1 MLIIQAPITH
11 TERMRTFTWN
21 ANCTSTHHRDI
32 KLVTKSNI
40 TCSRWETLQQTHKKL
55 FKEGRKEG
63 RIEFRGLGL
72 ESSSYG
78 SSFVFH
84 KYSAT
89 FPRGESFDDH
99 ILNEVDAFLE
109 KLRLEHIGN
118 IEVAD
123 ALPHVTHNVETIV
136 RSQ

>member
-1 MLIIQAPITH
+1 MVRKNIPLIKMYMSLILSFSSPECMLSM
-11 TERMRTFTWN
+11 MRDVTWN
-21 ANCTSTHHRDI
+21 A
-32 KLVTKSNI
+32 
-40 TCSRWETLQQTHKKL
+40 
-55 FKEGRKEG
+55 
-63 RIEFRGLGL
+63 RGLGL

-78 SSFVFH
+78 SSFIFH

-99 ILNEVDAFLE
+99 ILNEVDMFSE
-109 KLRLEHIGN
+109 KLRLEIIGN
-118 IEVAD
+118 NEVVH

>member
-1 MLIIQAPITH
+1 
-11 TERMRTFTWN
+11 MRTVTWN

-55 FKEGRKEG
+55 FKKEGRKEE
-63 RIEFRGLGL
+63 RTKFTGLGL
-72 ESSSYG
+72 ESSSYS

-99 ILNEVDAFLE
+99 ILNEVDTFSG

-118 IEVAD
+118 NEVVH